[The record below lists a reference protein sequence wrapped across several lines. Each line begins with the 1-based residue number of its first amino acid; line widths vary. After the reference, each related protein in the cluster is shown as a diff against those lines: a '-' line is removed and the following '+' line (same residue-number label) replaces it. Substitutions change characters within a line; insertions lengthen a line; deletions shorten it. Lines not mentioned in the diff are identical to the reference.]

1 MDFVICRVIIIR
13 RIELGNKSH
22 KYGYEPDSNPQPG
35 GLQCSAVTT
44 LNFKGKIC
52 IIINYC

>member
-1 MDFVICRVIIIR
+1 MDFV
-13 RIELGNKSH
+13 IELGNKSH